1 MIEDLRKV
9 AQPSFAKTNFVGF
22 TESTTQAVVK
32 MLFNDKCE
40 SVETLTGQG
49 YVIFDQTPFYAMGGG
64 QASDQGTMAFQ
75 GKTFPVLDVRKDLI
89 KKYFIHAVDIDCP
102 LQVGD
107 EVTLT
112 IDDEFRTRS
121 SVNHSALH
129 IT

>member
-49 YVIFDQTPFYAMGGG
+49 YVIFDQTPFYAMGGDK
-64 QASDQGTMAFQ
+64 QVTKEQWRSKAKLSQFL
-75 GKTFPVLDVRKDLI
+75 TFEKIWLRNISSMPLILIVRCKW
-89 KKYFIHAVDIDCP
+89 
-102 LQVGD
+102 
-107 EVTLT
+107 VTK
-112 IDDEFRTRS
+112 
-121 SVNHSALH
+121 
-129 IT
+129 

>member
-64 QASDQGTMAFQ
+64 QASDQELKFQ
-75 GKTFPVLDVRKDLI
+75 HTFLKWLMKKRKLKNTFMI
-89 KKYFIHAVDIDCP
+89 SPKSMVMI
-102 LQVGD
+102 
-107 EVTLT
+107 
-112 IDDEFRTRS
+112 
-121 SVNHSALH
+121 
-129 IT
+129 